1 MLRLIYGAKGTGK
14 TGTMIT
20 EANEFAVQC
29 DGAVAFL
36 TDTDKYTYK
45 VNYNIR
51 LINVY
56 EYDIHS
62 STELSGFIRGI
73 IASNADVMRIYIDGV
88 NRMTHLQYDDLKD
101 FFAEL
106 DKISTA
112 HNVELV
118 LTISAEALPDYMQG
132 YTLQHA

>member
-14 TGTMIT
+14 TGKMIK
-20 EANEFAVQC
+20 EANDFATKC
-29 DGAVAFL
+29 EGALVFL

-45 VNYNIR
+45 INYNIR

-56 EYDIHS
+56 EYDVHADI
-62 STELSGFIRGI
+62 ELSGFIRGVV
-73 IASNADVMRIYIDGV
+73 ASNADTERIYIDGV
-88 NRMTHLQYDDLKD
+88 NRMTRKTYDQLQD

-118 LTISAEALPDYMQG
+118 LTISAEDLPAYMQG
-132 YTLQHA
+132 YTLMHA

>member
-14 TGTMIT
+14 TAKMIE
-20 EANEFAVQC
+20 EANDFATQC
-29 DGAVAFL
+29 EGALVFL

-45 VNYNIR
+45 INYNIR

-56 EYDIHS
+56 EYDVHADI
-62 STELSGFIRGI
+62 ELSGFIRGV
-73 IASNADVMRIYIDGV
+73 IASNADIMRIYIDGV
-88 NRMTHLQYDDLKD
+88 NRMTRKQYADLED
-101 FFAEL
+101 FFTEL

-118 LTISAEALPDYMQG
+118 LTISAEDLPDYMQG

>member
-1 MLRLIYGAKGTGK
+1 MIRLIYGAKGTGK
-14 TGTMIT
+14 TGQIIE
-20 EANEFAVQC
+20 EANDFAKQC
-29 DGAVAFL
+29 DGALVFL

-45 VNYNIR
+45 INYDIR

-56 EYDIHS
+56 EYDVHADV
-62 STELSGFIRGI
+62 ELSGFIRGV
-73 IASNADVMRIYIDGV
+73 IASNADIMRIYIDGV
-88 NRMTHLQYDDLKD
+88 NRMTRKTYDLLED

-118 LTISAEALPDYMQG
+118 LTVSAEDLPAYMQG
-132 YTLQHA
+132 YALQHA

>member
-1 MLRLIYGAKGTGK
+1 MLRLIYGSKGTGK
-14 TGTMIT
+14 TAQMVE
-20 EANEFAVQC
+20 EANDFATQC
-29 DGAVAFL
+29 EGALVFL

-45 VNYNIR
+45 INYNIR

-56 EYDIHS
+56 EYDVHADI
-62 STELSGFIRGI
+62 ELSGFIRGV
-73 IASNADVMRIYIDGV
+73 IASNADIMRIYIDGV
-88 NRMTHLQYDDLKD
+88 NRMTRKDYAELKE
-101 FFAEL
+101 FFTEL

-118 LTISAEALPDYMQG
+118 LTISAENLPDFMQG

>member
-14 TGTMIT
+14 TAQMIE
-20 EANEFAVQC
+20 EANDFANQC
-29 DGAVAFL
+29 EGALVFL

-45 VNYNIR
+45 INYHIR

-56 EYDIHS
+56 EYDVHS
-62 STELSGFIRGI
+62 DVELSGFIRGV
-73 IASNADVMRIYIDGV
+73 IASNADIMRIYIDGAH
-88 NRMTHLQYDDLKD
+88 RMTRKSYVELQE

-118 LTISAEALPDYMQG
+118 LTISTEELPAYMQG
-132 YTLQHA
+132 YTLRHA

>member
-1 MLRLIYGAKGTGK
+1 MLRLIYGSKGTGK
-14 TGTMIT
+14 TGKMIE
-20 EANEFAVQC
+20 EANDFANQC
-29 DGAVAFL
+29 EGALVFL

-45 VNYNIR
+45 INYNIR

-56 EYDIHS
+56 EYDVHS
-62 STELSGFIRGI
+62 DVELSGFIRGV
-73 IASNADVMRIYIDGV
+73 IASNADIMRIYIDGV
-88 NRMTHLQYDDLKD
+88 HRMTRKDFAELAD

-112 HNVELV
+112 HEVELV
-118 LTISAEALPDYMQG
+118 LTISSEDLPQYMQG

>member
-1 MLRLIYGAKGTGK
+1 MLRLIYGSKGTGK
-14 TGTMIT
+14 TAQMVE
-20 EANEFAVQC
+20 EANEFATQC
-29 DGAVAFL
+29 EGALVFL

-45 VNYNIR
+45 INYNIR

-56 EYDIHS
+56 EYDVHADI
-62 STELSGFIRGI
+62 ELSGFIRGV
-73 IASNADVMRIYIDGV
+73 IASNADIMRIYIDGV
-88 NRMTHLQYDDLKD
+88 NRMTRKDYAELKE
-101 FFAEL
+101 FFTEL

-118 LTISAEALPDYMQG
+118 LTISAENLPDFMQG

>member
-20 EANEFAVQC
+20 EANDFAGQC
-29 DGAVAFL
+29 DGAIAFL

-45 VNYNIR
+45 INYNIR

-56 EYDIHS
+56 EFDVHS
-62 STELSGFIRGI
+62 ESELSGFIRGL
-73 IASNADVMRIYIDGV
+73 IASNSDVMRIYIDGV
-88 NRMTHLQYDDLKD
+88 HRMTHRTFDALQS
-101 FFAEL
+101 FFSEL

-112 HNVELV
+112 HDVELV
-118 LTISAEALPDYMQG
+118 LTISAEDLPAYMQG

>member
-14 TGTMIT
+14 TGAMIE
-20 EANEFAVQC
+20 EANDFATQC
-29 DGAVAFL
+29 EGAIVFL

-45 VNYNIR
+45 INYNIR
-51 LINVY
+51 LVNVY

-62 STELSGFIRGI
+62 DVELSGFIRGM
-73 IASNADVMRIYIDGV
+73 IASNADIMRIYIDGAH
-88 NRMTHLQYDDLKD
+88 RMTHRTYPELQD

-112 HNVELV
+112 HNVQLV
-118 LTISAEALPDYMQG
+118 LTISTEDLPDYMRQ

>member
-14 TGTMIT
+14 TAKMIE
-20 EANEFAVQC
+20 EANDFATQC
-29 DGAVAFL
+29 EGALVFL

-45 VNYNIR
+45 INYNIR

-56 EYDIHS
+56 EYDVHADI
-62 STELSGFIRGI
+62 ELSGFIRGV
-73 IASNADVMRIYIDGV
+73 IASNADIMRIYIDGV
-88 NRMTHLQYDDLKD
+88 NRMTRKQYQELRE
-101 FFAEL
+101 FFTEL

-118 LTISAEALPDYMQG
+118 LTISAEDLPDYMRG

>member
-1 MLRLIYGAKGTGK
+1 MLRLIYGSKGTGK
-14 TGTMIT
+14 TAQIIE
-20 EANEFAVQC
+20 EANDFAKQC
-29 DGAVAFL
+29 EGALVFL

-45 VNYNIR
+45 INYDIR

-56 EYDIHS
+56 EYDVHQDV
-62 STELSGFIRGI
+62 ELSGFIRGV
-73 IASNADVMRIYIDGV
+73 IASNADIMRIYIDGV
-88 NRMTHLQYDDLKD
+88 NRMTRKTYLELEG
-101 FFAEL
+101 FFDEL

-118 LTISAEALPDYMQG
+118 LTISAEELPDYMKA

>member
-1 MLRLIYGAKGTGK
+1 MLRLIYGSKGTGK
-14 TGTMIT
+14 TAQIID
-20 EANEFAVQC
+20 EANDFAKQC
-29 DGAVAFL
+29 EGALVFL

-45 VNYNIR
+45 INYDIR

-56 EYDIHS
+56 EYDVHQDV
-62 STELSGFIRGI
+62 ELSGFIRGV
-73 IASNADVMRIYIDGV
+73 IASNADIMRIYIDGV
-88 NRMTHLQYDDLKD
+88 NRMTRKTYPELEG
-101 FFAEL
+101 FFDEL

-118 LTISAEALPDYMQG
+118 LTISAEELPDYMKA